1 MYESILIKTL
11 FSLPGILGITLLIKY
26 IVNTIK
32 EGKAKNNND

>member
-1 MYESILIKTL
+1 MYESMLNKIL

-32 EGKAKNNND
+32 EDKAKNSKD